1 MATQTYVAN
10 FRDSTLG
17 WPLQCSAGLGRTRLH
32 SLRKNSALRLCF
44 EGARLL
50 RLCFEG
56 ARLQPRRKRRKING
70 GFSRWGWRLRH
81 KSTLSSWP
89 WA

>member
-1 MATQTYVAN
+1 M
-10 FRDSTLG
+10 FS
-17 WPLQCSAGLGRTRLH
+17 GRTLLH

-70 GFSRWGWRLRH
+70 GFSRWGNYGAHQELFAAYSGMPSATLP
-81 KSTLSSWP
+81 KLSS
-89 WA
+89 